1 MPLYIVLG
9 QQRACMP
16 VYIGK
21 SWDLVRCYWCLTH
34 SLTHKQNIGLLS
46 FSTVSSLSWVT
57 QYMWKIAKRQ
67 PICMLKPAYNFLNH
81 TFNSFNSTGQKML
94 QTCPSLAKL
103 LPNCDCLN
111 FWWAGFKSIE
121 CCSELCLD
129 NGSFWCLNCFCNTD
143 FHTTSG
149 GYDKYQ

>member
-1 MPLYIVLG
+1 MFHF
-9 QQRACMP
+9 
-16 VYIGK
+16 
-21 SWDLVRCYWCLTH
+21 RCSEKCP
-34 SLTHKQNIGLLS
+34 SLTLPKNENI
-46 FSTVSSLSWVT
+46 
-57 QYMWKIAKRQ
+57 WKYQKIYVKRKMAKRQ

-129 NGSFWCLNCFCNTD
+129 NGSFWCLNCFCNTLISTPQVVD
-143 FHTTSG
+143 MTNISSWFDSIEN
-149 GYDKYQ
+149 